1 MEHVA
6 LSIAVEYAA
15 RVEVFLEDEQVLEQL
30 VSVPA
35 RYLCIGGELIE
46 SDGDETG
53 EGCQ

>member
-1 MEHVA
+1 MGHVV

-15 RVEVFLEDEQVLEQL
+15 RVEVFPEEEQVLEQL

-35 RYLCIGGELIE
+35 RNLCIWGELIE